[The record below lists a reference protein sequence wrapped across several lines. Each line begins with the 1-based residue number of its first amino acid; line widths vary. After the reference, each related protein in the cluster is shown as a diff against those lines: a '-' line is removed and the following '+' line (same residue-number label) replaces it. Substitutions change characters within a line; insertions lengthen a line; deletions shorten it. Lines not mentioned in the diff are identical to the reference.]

1 MSVFNEQRTYGIEM
15 EINTELRGVQI
26 ADQVTAGFE
35 RDGIGQVCTAEGL
48 SHGTPRNW

>member
-35 RDGIGQVCTAEGL
+35 RDGIGQVCTAEGV
-48 SHGTPRNW
+48 